1 MKSILELFASAK
13 SFAAAGIGILMGL
26 IIAGIMLALA
36 SVITAKLFGAWV
48 STIRIFGK
56 TGQKDKRDADR
67 IWHRDT
73 FVLTPKVILRVSPGG
88 DYADEL
94 KKMNTTLNLISF
106 MILSI
111 YAFIF
116 LFLTWRQ
123 YSFGAT
129 ILKYSALF
137 VAIETVLLIIKFARF
152 NLRKG
157 SQLEMFCQERLNEL
171 RNGAPLENLNMSIP
185 DGVIDKADRK
195 GKVFYYHLCFSKSL
209 INRNYTALNGIVR
222 QIDAALRKNGP
233 KSEYVDE
240 RLCSIGYYDI
250 LFYSS
255 YINPNPR
262 HAQRIYN
269 FIRPTIEADMDVNGR
284 RVLAYYQFYILKQA
298 QAAAITLSQA
308 SQSLQNVDT
317 EVFVPAEI
325 NLERRLLEELQNNM
339 TRIISPGSF
348 TRPIIENTYDDVPLI

>member
-1 MKSILELFASAK
+1 MKSLLELFASLK
-13 SFAAAGIGILMGL
+13 SFVAAALGLWFGAIVVGIIL
-26 IIAGIMLALA
+26 AVA
-36 SVITAKLFGAWV
+36 SVITAEISGAWISSV
-48 STIRIFGK
+48 RIFGK
-56 TGQKDKRDADR
+56 NGQKNSRDASR
-67 IWHRDT
+67 IWHRDK
-73 FVLTPKVILRVSPGG
+73 FVFLPKVILQVSPEEG
-88 DYADEL
+88 YAEEI
-94 KKMNTTLNLISF
+94 KRMNTIMNLLTF
-106 MILSI
+106 MLLGI
-111 YAFIF
+111 YAFVF
-116 LFLTWRQ
+116 LFLTWRE
-123 YSFGAT
+123 YSFWAT
-129 ILKYSALF
+129 CLKYSAF
-137 VAIETVLLIIKFARF
+137 FAVVETVILFIKFI
-152 NLRKG
+152 NYKLSKG
-157 SQLEMFCQERLNEL
+157 YQLETICQERLNEL
-171 RNGAPLENLNMSIP
+171 RNGAPLENLDMSIP

-240 RLCSIGYYDI
+240 RLCSIGFYDI

-255 YINPNPR
+255 YINPNPK

-317 EVFVPAEI
+317 EIFVPAEI